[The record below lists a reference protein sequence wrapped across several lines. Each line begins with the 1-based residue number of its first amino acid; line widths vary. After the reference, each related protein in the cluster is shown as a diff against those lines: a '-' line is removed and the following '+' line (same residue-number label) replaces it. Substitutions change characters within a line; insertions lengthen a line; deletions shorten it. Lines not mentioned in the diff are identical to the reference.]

1 MTSRIDIPLLVIGY
15 QRAESIAKIFDL
27 ALSSGVHHLI
37 ISVDFPKDPNTRTLE
52 IHNEIKNLIFA
63 YENKFETMEFRFVES
78 NQGCALHVLSSI
90 DWAFG
95 FTEEIII
102 LEDDCIPSNAFFN
115 FARNGFKL
123 MEERKDI
130 VLVSGTQHA
139 PKHLSETQYFMS
151 KYALTW
157 GWATT
162 RSNWR
167 QIKSNMISLGNK
179 TSLDFLC
186 LDVNK
191 IYWQEGAR
199 RAYSGYVD
207 VWDTAL
213 VNYLQTSDK
222 YSLLPRENLVTN
234 IGNDSA
240 ATHMRGEKNWL
251 FKDVGNYVL
260 NSNDELH
267 INEEADDWLAK
278 NFYKIRL
285 RHLATT
291 RITRLLD
298 RFRKPLF
305 PKLLDRWC
313 L

>member
-1 MTSRIDIPLLVIGY
+1 MANRIDVPLLVIGY
-15 QRAESIAKIFDL
+15 QRAESVAKIFDL
-27 ALSSGVHHLI
+27 ALSNGVNHLL
-37 ISVDFPKDPNTRTLE
+37 ISVDFPKDPNSQTLE
-52 IHNEIKNLIFA
+52 IHYAIRNLVFE
-63 YENKFETMEFRFVES
+63 YEKKFKTMKFRFVDS

-95 FTEEIII
+95 FTEDIII
-102 LEDDCIPSNAFFN
+102 LEDDCIPSKAFFD

-123 MEERKDI
+123 MQTQKDI
-130 VLVSGTQHA
+130 ALVSGTQHA
-139 PKHLSETQYFMS
+139 PRHLSQAQHYKS

-162 RSNWR
+162 RSNWLE
-167 QIKSNMISLGNK
+167 IKSNMITLGNK
-179 TSLDFLC
+179 TPLNLFNFN
-186 LDVNK
+186 VNK

-222 YSLLPRENLVTN
+222 YSLLPRENLVSN
-234 IGNDSA
+234 IGNDSV
-240 ATHMRGEKNWL
+240 ATHMSGEKNWL
-251 FKDVGNYVL
+251 FKDIGKYDL
-260 NSNDELH
+260 NDNDKLCT
-267 INEEADDWLAK
+267 NEDADNWLAK
-278 NFYKIRL
+278 NFFKIRL

-298 RFRKPLF
+298 RFRHPLF
-305 PKLLDRWC
+305 PRLNERWDE
-313 L
+313 